1 MNPIII
7 LYVKCFLALALG
19 LTVYTATKFN
29 EVKQLHTTANETL
42 TFKNFLKATI
52 ASQIISWACVIL
64 WMLFLPDLIREY
76 PKIRDSVYLANIAHI
91 AGCALIGW
99 GNSSIVLKVF
109 GSGTKYVTDVIDKK
123 TNIADGKQ

>member
-7 LYVKCFLALALG
+7 LYVKCFAALALG
-19 LTVYTATKFN
+19 LIVYTATKYN

-42 TFKNFLKATI
+42 SLGSFLKSTI
-52 ASQIISWACVIL
+52 ASQVVSWACVIL

-76 PKIRDSVYLANIAHI
+76 PKVRDSVYLANIVHI

-99 GNSSIVLKVF
+99 GNSSIVLKLF
-109 GSGTKYVTDVIDKK
+109 GSGTKYIMDVIDKK
-123 TNIADGKQ
+123 TNIADRK